1 MSQENVEIVRRGFDH
16 FQSTGDMLSDIMAPE
31 FVWDMSKFSGW
42 REQQIYEG
50 IDGARRF
57 IADWSD
63 AWDDRQLDVEAY
75 HDAGDRVVAVARQRG
90 QSRTTGLTVEMSF
103 ALVFT
108 VREDHQTRM
117 EMYSDPAEAVKAMRL
132 ED

>member
-1 MSQENVEIVRRGFDH
+1 
-16 FQSTGDMLSDIMAPE
+16 
-31 FVWDMSKFSGW
+31 
-42 REQQIYEG
+42 
-50 IDGARRF
+50 
-57 IADWSD
+57 
-63 AWDDRQLDVEAY
+63 
-75 HDAGDRVVAVARQRG
+75 
-90 QSRTTGLTVEMSF
+90 MSF